1 MKRTV
6 IFASLM
12 LLLLGLPETAS
23 ARLVV
28 FGKARE
34 TIPVAFGVESLFRFP
49 MEVKTVTEASR
60 FEIKPSNSDDPD
72 YSVLAVK
79 PRMSEGAA
87 DVTFILSDG
96 SVIRTQLLIS
106 NRPNLRKD
114 SIYDF
119 KPKDDLVSANP
130 NLAEKHDPMVISEL
144 DLMRAMIRGE
154 NVAGFDLSHRSQSIG
169 VGSPHLAATLVKV
182 YSGKDVNGYVYIL
195 KTDTSDRAFEIDLKG
210 LAIGQPNLAVLAEV
224 DQTQIGGK
232 TAEERQTVLRIV
244 AKPGASSQR
253 VILPVAIRGEGKG
266 ETKGGDSK

>member
-1 MKRTV
+1 MKHAFTV
-6 IFASLM
+6 A
-12 LLLLGLPETAS
+12 LLTLWLVFPSEAL

-28 FGKARE
+28 YGKARE
-34 TIPVAFGVESLFRFP
+34 TIPVAFGAESLFRFP

-60 FEIKPSNSDDPD
+60 FEIKPSNSDEPD

-96 SVIRTQLLIS
+96 SVIRTQLVIS
-106 NRPNLRKD
+106 NRPNLKKD

-119 KPKDDLVSANP
+119 KPKDDLATANP

-154 NVAGFDLSHRSQSIG
+154 NVSGFDMSRHSQSIG
-169 VGSPHLAATLVKV
+169 LGSPHIFATLVKI

-195 KTDTSDRAFEIDLKG
+195 KTESADRTFEIDLKG
-210 LAIGQPNLAVLAEV
+210 LAIGQPNLAVLAQV
-224 DQTQIGGK
+224 DHTQIGGK
-232 TAEERQTVLRIV
+232 TGDERQTVLRIV

-253 VILPVAIRGEGKG
+253 VILPVAIRGDSKNEN
-266 ETKGGDSK
+266 KGGDSK